1 VWESA
6 LDGRRLRF
14 HLAGINNQNFI
25 MRDEETGTWWQQ
37 VNGRAILGPMK
48 GRQLKLIP
56 ADIVAFGVWK
66 LDHPKGRV
74 LAPDPAIEA
83 RGDEYAR
90 SDWERFMA
98 RRRVVTTLPKGSA
111 FEPRTLVVGI
121 HVNGHA
127 KAYALNDLRA
137 SRVLLDVIDDQPV
150 LIVAADD
157 GRSVRVFD
165 RRIEGRAVEF
175 AATPTSLPI
184 TSPDAGPAT
193 PNAIVFH
200 APVLIDLDTASE
212 WDFAGRAISGPL
224 AGKTLTRLPHLLE
237 YWFDWQTYWPK
248 TEAYKPWR
256 PTPKEV
262 DRLEVPKPIS

>member
-1 VWESA
+1 MWESA

-25 MRDEETGTWWQQ
+25 MQDEETGTWWQQ

-48 GRQLKLIP
+48 GRRLKLIP

-66 LDHPKGRV
+66 LDHPTGRV
-74 LAPDPAIEA
+74 LAPDPEIEA

-90 SDWERFMA
+90 SDWERGMA

-111 FEPRTLVVGI
+111 FEPRTLIVGVT
-121 HVNGHA
+121 VNGHA

-137 SRVLLDVIDDQPV
+137 SRVLLDVVDDRPV

-165 RRIEGRAVEF
+165 RRVDGR
-175 AATPTSLPI
+175 
-184 TSPDAGPAT
+184 DG
-193 PNAIVFH
+193 
-200 APVLIDLDTASE
+200 
-212 WDFAGRAISGPL
+212 
-224 AGKTLTRLPHLLE
+224 
-237 YWFDWQTYWPK
+237 
-248 TEAYKPWR
+248 
-256 PTPKEV
+256 
-262 DRLEVPKPIS
+262 

>member
-1 VWESA
+1 VWESV

-25 MRDEETGTWWQQ
+25 MQDEETGTWWQQ

-66 LDHPKGRV
+66 LDHPQGRV
-74 LAPDPAIEA
+74 LAPNPEIEA
-83 RGDEYAR
+83 RGDEYAP
-90 SDWERFMA
+90 SDWERNMA

-111 FEPRTLVVGI
+111 FEPRTLIVGI

-127 KAYALNDLRA
+127 KAYALSDLRA
-137 SRVLLDVIDDQPV
+137 SRVLLDVIDGQPV

-165 RRIEGRAVEF
+165 RRVDGRVVEF
-175 AATPTSLPI
+175 AATPTSGSI
-184 TSPDAGPAT
+184 TPDAAGPAGRT
-193 PNAIVFH
+193 TA
-200 APVLIDLDTASE
+200 APRAPLLIDLDTASE
-212 WDFAGRAISGPL
+212 WDFAGRAISGPY

-248 TEAYKPWR
+248 TDAYKPWR

-262 DRLEVPKPIS
+262 DRLEVPKPAS